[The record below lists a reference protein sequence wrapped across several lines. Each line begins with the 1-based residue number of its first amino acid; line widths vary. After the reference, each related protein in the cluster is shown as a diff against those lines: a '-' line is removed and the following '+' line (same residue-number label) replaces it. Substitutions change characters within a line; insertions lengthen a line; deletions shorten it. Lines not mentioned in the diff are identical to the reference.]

1 MPNLSY
7 VDGNYYNHA
16 DSKIHINDR
25 GYHFGDAV
33 YEVILFNEGVFYD
46 FDAHINRLFNSLKSI
61 EIEFSFTK
69 KTIELIVKNL
79 IRLNRITF
87 GSVYIQVSRG
97 IAERNHTYD
106 NLKIKPVLTIITS
119 KKHNTTNADIKC
131 VKAVTVR
138 DNRWSRPDIKTTQ
151 LLPNVLAKTMANKEG
166 AYESIFIDDKGY
178 VTEGSSS
185 NIWIINYKNEIITR
199 NIDGKI
205 LSGITRKT
213 VAEFAKLNDLKVIEK
228 KFSKEDMIKA
238 KEVFLTSASSF
249 VTPINE
255 IDDVKINNGEV
266 GQLSVKLKKL
276 YFKNFEAS

>member
-79 IRLNRITF
+79 IRLNRVTF

-151 LLPNVLAKTMANKEG
+151 LLPNVLAKTMANKQG
-166 AYESIFIDDKGY
+166 AYESIFIDDQGY

-185 NIWIINYKNEIITR
+185 NIWIINFKNEIITR

-255 IDDVKINNGEV
+255 IDEVKINNGEV

>member
-79 IRLNRITF
+79 IRLNRVTF

-106 NLKIKPVLTIITS
+106 NLTIKPVLTIITS

-131 VKAVTVR
+131 VKAVTIR

-151 LLPNVLAKTMANKEG
+151 LLPNVLAKTMANKQG
-166 AYESIFIDDKGY
+166 AYESIFIDDQGF

-255 IDDVKINNGEV
+255 IDEVKINNGEV

>member
-79 IRLNRITF
+79 IRLNRVTF

-151 LLPNVLAKTMANKEG
+151 LLPNVLAKTMANKQG
-166 AYESIFIDDKGY
+166 AYESIFIDDQGY

-255 IDDVKINNGEV
+255 IDEVKINNGEV

>member
-7 VDGNYYNHA
+7 VDGNYYNYV
-16 DSKIHINDR
+16 DSKVHINDR

-33 YEVILFNEGVFYD
+33 YEVILFNDGVFYD

-61 EIEFSFTK
+61 EIDFSFTK

-79 IRLNRITF
+79 IRLNRVTF

-97 IAERNHTYD
+97 VAERNHTYD
-106 NLKIKPVLTIITS
+106 NLKVKPILTIITS
-119 KKHNTTNADIKC
+119 KKHNNTNAIIKG
-131 VKAVTVR
+131 VKAITIR

-151 LLPNVLAKTMANKEG
+151 LLPNVLAKTIANKQG
-166 AYESIFIDDKGY
+166 AYESIFIDDHGY

-185 NIWIINYKNEIITR
+185 NIWIINNKNEIITR

-213 VAEFAKLNDLKVIEK
+213 VAEFAKLNDLKVLEK
-228 KFSKEDMIKA
+228 KFFKEDMFKA

-255 IDDVKINNGEV
+255 IDEVKVNNGNI
-266 GQLSVKLKKL
+266 GQLSIKLKKL
-276 YFKNFEAS
+276 YFKNFESS

>member
-7 VDGNYYNHA
+7 VDGNYYNYA
-16 DSKIHINDR
+16 DSKVHINDR

-79 IRLNRITF
+79 IRLNRVTF

-97 IAERNHTYD
+97 VAERNHTYD
-106 NLKIKPVLTIITS
+106 NLKVKPILTIITS
-119 KKHNTTNADIKC
+119 KKHNTTNAIIKG
-131 VKAVTVR
+131 VKAITIR

-151 LLPNVLAKTMANKEG
+151 LLPNVLAKTIANKQG
-166 AYESIFIDDKGY
+166 AYESIFIDEEGY

-185 NIWIINYKNEIITR
+185 NIWIINNKNEIITR

-213 VAEFAKLNDLKVIEK
+213 VAEFAKLNDLKVLEK
-228 KFSKEDMIKA
+228 KFSKEDMFKA

-255 IDDVKINNGEV
+255 IDEVKVNNGNI

-276 YFKNFEAS
+276 YFKNFESS

>member
-7 VDGNYYNHA
+7 VDGNYYNYA
-16 DSKIHINDR
+16 DSKVHINDR

-33 YEVILFNEGVFYD
+33 YEVILFNDGVFYD

-79 IRLNRITF
+79 IRLNRVTF

-97 IAERNHTYD
+97 VAERNHTYD
-106 NLKIKPVLTIITS
+106 NLKVKPILTIITS
-119 KKHNTTNADIKC
+119 KKHNTTNAIIKG
-131 VKAVTVR
+131 VKAITIR

-151 LLPNVLAKTMANKEG
+151 LLPNVLAKTIANKQG
-166 AYESIFIDDKGY
+166 AYESIFIDDEGY

-185 NIWIINYKNEIITR
+185 NIWIINNKNEIITR

-213 VAEFAKLNDLKVIEK
+213 VAEFAKLNNLKVLEK
-228 KFSKEDMIKA
+228 KFSKEDMFKA

-255 IDDVKINNGEV
+255 IDEVKVNNGNI

-276 YFKNFEAS
+276 YFKNFESS

>member
-7 VDGNYYNHA
+7 VDGNYYNYA
-16 DSKIHINDR
+16 DSKVHINDR

-79 IRLNRITF
+79 IRLNRVTF

-97 IAERNHTYD
+97 VAERNHTYD
-106 NLKIKPVLTIITS
+106 NLKVKPILTIITS
-119 KKHNTTNADIKC
+119 KKHNTTNSIIKG
-131 VKAVTVR
+131 VKAITIR

-151 LLPNVLAKTMANKEG
+151 LLPNVLAKTIANKQG
-166 AYESIFIDDKGY
+166 AYESIFIDEEGY

-185 NIWIINYKNEIITR
+185 NIWIINNKNEIITR

-213 VAEFAKLNDLKVIEK
+213 VAEFAKLNNLKVLEK
-228 KFSKEDMIKA
+228 KFSKEDMFKA

-255 IDDVKINNGEV
+255 IDEVKVNNGNI

-276 YFKNFEAS
+276 YFKNFESS

>member
-7 VDGNYYNHA
+7 VDGNYYNYA
-16 DSKIHINDR
+16 DSKVHINDR

-79 IRLNRITF
+79 IRLNRVTF

-97 IAERNHTYD
+97 VAERNHTYD
-106 NLKIKPVLTIITS
+106 NLKVKPILTIITS
-119 KKHNTTNADIKC
+119 KKHNTTNAIIKG
-131 VKAVTVR
+131 VKAVTIR

-151 LLPNVLAKTMANKEG
+151 LLPNVLAKTIANKRG
-166 AYESIFIDDKGY
+166 AYESIFIDEEGY

-185 NIWIINYKNEIITR
+185 NIWIINDKNEIITR
-199 NIDGKI
+199 NIDGKV

-228 KFSKEDMIKA
+228 KFSKEDMFKA

-255 IDDVKINNGEV
+255 IDEVKIDNGNI
-266 GQLSVKLKKL
+266 GQLSIKLKKL
-276 YFKNFEAS
+276 YFKNFESS

>member
-79 IRLNRITF
+79 IRLNRVTF

-97 IAERNHTYD
+97 VAERNHTYD
-106 NLKIKPVLTIITS
+106 NLKIKPILTIITS

-131 VKAVTVR
+131 VKAVTIR

-151 LLPNVLAKTMANKEG
+151 LLPNVLAKTMANKQG
-166 AYESIFIDDKGY
+166 AYESIFIDDQGY

-185 NIWIINYKNEIITR
+185 NIWMINYKNEIITR

-249 VTPINE
+249 VTPINQ
-255 IDDVKINNGEV
+255 IDEVKINNGEV

>member
-7 VDGNYYNHA
+7 IDGNYYNYA
-16 DSKIHINDR
+16 DSKVHVNDR

-79 IRLNRITF
+79 IRLNRVTF

-97 IAERNHTYD
+97 VAERNHTYD
-106 NLKIKPVLTIITS
+106 NLKVKPILTIITS
-119 KKHNTTNADIKC
+119 KKHNTTNAIIKG
-131 VKAVTVR
+131 VKAITVR

-151 LLPNVLAKTMANKEG
+151 LLPNVLAKTIANKQG
-166 AYESIFIDDKGY
+166 AYESIFIDEEGY

-185 NIWIINYKNEIITR
+185 NIWIINDKNEIITR

-255 IDDVKINNGEV
+255 IDEVKINNGEV

>member
-7 VDGNYYNHA
+7 VDGNYYNYA
-16 DSKIHINDR
+16 DSKVHINDR

-79 IRLNRITF
+79 IRLNRVTF

-97 IAERNHTYD
+97 VAERNHTYD
-106 NLKIKPVLTIITS
+106 NLKVKPILTIITS
-119 KKHNTTNADIKC
+119 KKHNTTNAIIKG
-131 VKAVTVR
+131 VKAITIR

-151 LLPNVLAKTMANKEG
+151 LLPNVLAKTIANKQG
-166 AYESIFIDDKGY
+166 AYESIFIDDEGY

-185 NIWIINYKNEIITR
+185 NIWIINNKNEIITR

-213 VAEFAKLNDLKVIEK
+213 VAEFAKLNNLKVLEK
-228 KFSKEDMIKA
+228 KFSKEDMFKA

-255 IDDVKINNGEV
+255 IDKVKVNNGNI

-276 YFKNFEAS
+276 YFKNFESS

>member
-7 VDGNYYNHA
+7 VDGNYYNYA
-16 DSKIHINDR
+16 DSKVHINDR

-61 EIEFSFTK
+61 EIDFSFTK

-79 IRLNRITF
+79 LRLNRVSF

-97 IAERNHTYD
+97 VAERNHTYD
-106 NLKIKPVLTIITS
+106 NLKVKPILTIITS
-119 KKHNTTNADIKC
+119 KKHNTTNAIIKG
-131 VKAVTVR
+131 VKAITVR

-151 LLPNVLAKTMANKEG
+151 LLPNVLAKTIANKQG
-166 AYESIFIDDKGY
+166 AYESIFIDEEGY

-185 NIWIINYKNEIITR
+185 NIWIINDKNEIITR

-213 VAEFAKLNDLKVIEK
+213 VAEFAKLNVLKVLEK
-228 KFSKEDMIKA
+228 KFSKEDMFKA

-255 IDDVKINNGEV
+255 IDEVKVNNGNI

-276 YFKNFEAS
+276 YFKNFESS

>member
-7 VDGNYYNHA
+7 VDGNYYNYA
-16 DSKIHINDR
+16 DSKVHINDR

-69 KTIELIVKNL
+69 KTIELIIKNL
-79 IRLNRITF
+79 IRLNRVTF

-97 IAERNHTYD
+97 VAERNHTYD
-106 NLKIKPVLTIITS
+106 NLKVKPILTIITS
-119 KKHNTTNADIKC
+119 KKHNTTNAIIKG
-131 VKAVTVR
+131 VKAITIR

-151 LLPNVLAKTMANKEG
+151 LLPNVLAKTIANKQG
-166 AYESIFIDDKGY
+166 AYESIFIDDEGY

-185 NIWIINYKNEIITR
+185 NIWIINNKNEIITR

-213 VAEFAKLNDLKVIEK
+213 VAEFAKLNDLKVLEK
-228 KFSKEDMIKA
+228 KFSKEDMFKA

-255 IDDVKINNGEV
+255 IDEVKVNNGNI

-276 YFKNFEAS
+276 YFKNFESS

>member
-7 VDGNYYNHA
+7 VDGYYYNYA
-16 DSKIHINDR
+16 DSKVHINDR

-79 IRLNRITF
+79 IRLNRVTF

-97 IAERNHTYD
+97 VAERNHTYD
-106 NLKIKPVLTIITS
+106 NLKVKPILTIITS
-119 KKHNTTNADIKC
+119 KKHNTTNAIIKG
-131 VKAVTVR
+131 VKAITIR

-151 LLPNVLAKTMANKEG
+151 LLPNVLAKTIANKQG
-166 AYESIFIDDKGY
+166 AYESIFIDDEGY

-185 NIWIINYKNEIITR
+185 NIWIINNKNEIITR

-213 VAEFAKLNDLKVIEK
+213 VAEFAKLNNLKVLEK
-228 KFSKEDMIKA
+228 KFSKEDMFKA

-255 IDDVKINNGEV
+255 IDEVKVNNGNI

-276 YFKNFEAS
+276 YFKNFESS

>member
-7 VDGNYYNHA
+7 VDGNYYNYA
-16 DSKIHINDR
+16 DSKVHINDR

-33 YEVILFNEGVFYD
+33 YEVILFNDGVFYD

-79 IRLNRITF
+79 IRLNRVTF

-97 IAERNHTYD
+97 VAERNHTYD
-106 NLKIKPVLTIITS
+106 NLKVKPILTIITS
-119 KKHNTTNADIKC
+119 KKHNTTNAIIKG
-131 VKAVTVR
+131 VKAITVR

-151 LLPNVLAKTMANKEG
+151 LLPNVLAKTIANKQG
-166 AYESIFIDDKGY
+166 AYESIFIDDEGY

-185 NIWIINYKNEIITR
+185 NIWIINNKNEIITR

-213 VAEFAKLNDLKVIEK
+213 VAEFAKLNNLKVLEK
-228 KFSKEDMIKA
+228 KFSKEDMFKA

-255 IDDVKINNGEV
+255 IDEVKVNNGNI

-276 YFKNFEAS
+276 YFKNFESS

>member
-1 MPNLSY
+1 MANISY
-7 VDGNYYNHA
+7 IDGVYCNIQNA
-16 DSKIHINDR
+16 KIHINDR

-79 IRLNRITF
+79 IRLNRVTF

-97 IAERNHTYD
+97 VAERNHTYD
-106 NLKIKPVLTIITS
+106 NLKVKPILTIITS
-119 KKHNTTNADIKC
+119 KKHNTTNAIIKG
-131 VKAVTVR
+131 VKAITVR

-151 LLPNVLAKTMANKEG
+151 LLPNVLAKTIANKQG
-166 AYESIFIDDKGY
+166 AYESIFIDDEGY

-185 NIWIINYKNEIITR
+185 NIWIINNKNEIITR

-213 VAEFAKLNDLKVIEK
+213 VAEFAKLNDLKVLEK
-228 KFSKEDMIKA
+228 KFSKEDMFKA

-255 IDDVKINNGEV
+255 IDEVKVNNGNI

-276 YFKNFEAS
+276 YFKNFESS

>member
-79 IRLNRITF
+79 IRLNRVTF

-106 NLKIKPVLTIITS
+106 NLKIKPILTIITS

-131 VKAVTVR
+131 VKAVTIR

-151 LLPNVLAKTMANKEG
+151 LLPNVLAKTMANKQG
-166 AYESIFIDDKGY
+166 AYESIFIDDQGY

-185 NIWIINYKNEIITR
+185 NIWIINNNNEIITR

-249 VTPINE
+249 VTPINQ
-255 IDDVKINNGEV
+255 IDEVKINNGEV

>member
-7 VDGNYYNHA
+7 VDGYYYNYA
-16 DSKIHINDR
+16 DSKVHINDR

-33 YEVILFNEGVFYD
+33 YEVILFNNGVFYD

-61 EIEFSFTK
+61 EIDFSYTK

-79 IRLNRITF
+79 IRLNRVTF

-97 IAERNHTYD
+97 VAERNHTYD
-106 NLKIKPVLTIITS
+106 NLKVKPILTIITS
-119 KKHNTTNADIKC
+119 KKHNTTNAIIKG
-131 VKAVTVR
+131 VKAITIR

-151 LLPNVLAKTMANKEG
+151 LLPNVLAKTIANKQG
-166 AYESIFIDDKGY
+166 AYESIFIDDEGY

-185 NIWIINYKNEIITR
+185 NIWIINNKNEIITR

-213 VAEFAKLNDLKVIEK
+213 VAEFAKLNDLKVLEK
-228 KFSKEDMIKA
+228 KFSKEDMFKA

-255 IDDVKINNGEV
+255 IDEIKVNNGII

-276 YFKNFEAS
+276 YFKNFESS

>member
-1 MPNLSY
+1 MSNLSY
-7 VDGNYYNHA
+7 VDGKYYNYA
-16 DSKIHINDR
+16 DSKVHINDR

-79 IRLNRITF
+79 IRLNRVTF

-97 IAERNHTYD
+97 VAERNHTYD
-106 NLKIKPVLTIITS
+106 NLKVKPILTIITS
-119 KKHNTTNADIKC
+119 KKHNTTNAIIKG
-131 VKAVTVR
+131 VKAVTIR

-151 LLPNVLAKTMANKEG
+151 LLPNVLAKTIANKQG
-166 AYESIFIDDKGY
+166 AYESIFIDEEGY

-185 NIWIINYKNEIITR
+185 NIWIINNKNEIITR

-213 VAEFAKLNDLKVIEK
+213 VAEFAKLNDLKVLEK
-228 KFSKEDMIKA
+228 KFSKEDMFKA

-255 IDDVKINNGEV
+255 IDEVKVNNGNI

-276 YFKNFEAS
+276 YFKNFESS

>member
-7 VDGNYYNHA
+7 VDGNYYNYA
-16 DSKIHINDR
+16 DSKVHINDR

-46 FDAHINRLFNSLKSI
+46 FDAHINRLFNSLRSI

-79 IRLNRITF
+79 IRLNRVTF

-97 IAERNHTYD
+97 VAERNHTYD
-106 NLKIKPVLTIITS
+106 NLKVKPVLTIITS
-119 KKHNTTNADIKC
+119 KKHNTTNAIIKG
-131 VKAVTVR
+131 VKAITVR

-151 LLPNVLAKTMANKEG
+151 LLPNVLAKTIANKQG
-166 AYESIFIDDKGY
+166 AYESIFIDEEGY

-185 NIWIINYKNEIITR
+185 NIWIINNKNEIITR

-213 VAEFAKLNDLKVIEK
+213 VAEFAKLNDLKVLEK
-228 KFSKEDMIKA
+228 KFSKEDMFNA

-255 IDDVKINNGEV
+255 IDEVKVNNGNI

-276 YFKNFEAS
+276 YFKNFESS

>member
-7 VDGNYYNHA
+7 VDGNYYNYA
-16 DSKIHINDR
+16 DSKVHINDR

-46 FDAHINRLFNSLKSI
+46 FDAHINRLFNSLRSI

-79 IRLNRITF
+79 IRLNRVTF

-97 IAERNHTYD
+97 VAERNHTYD
-106 NLKIKPVLTIITS
+106 NLKVKPILTIITS
-119 KKHNTTNADIKC
+119 KKHNTTNAIIKG
-131 VKAVTVR
+131 VKAITIR

-151 LLPNVLAKTMANKEG
+151 LLPNVLAKTIANKQG
-166 AYESIFIDDKGY
+166 AYESIFIDDEGY

-185 NIWIINYKNEIITR
+185 NIWIINNKNEIITR

-213 VAEFAKLNDLKVIEK
+213 VAEFAKLNNLKVLEK
-228 KFSKEDMIKA
+228 KFSKEDMFKA

-255 IDDVKINNGEV
+255 IDEVKVNNGNI

-276 YFKNFEAS
+276 YFKNFESS

>member
-7 VDGNYYNHA
+7 VDGNYYNYA
-16 DSKIHINDR
+16 DSKVHINDR

-79 IRLNRITF
+79 IRLNRVTF

-97 IAERNHTYD
+97 VAERNHTYD
-106 NLKIKPVLTIITS
+106 NLKVKPILTIITS
-119 KKHNTTNADIKC
+119 KKHNTTNAIIKG
-131 VKAVTVR
+131 VKAITIR

-151 LLPNVLAKTMANKEG
+151 LLPNVLAKTIANKQG

-185 NIWIINYKNEIITR
+185 NIWIINNKNEIITR

-213 VAEFAKLNDLKVIEK
+213 VAEFAKLNDLKVLEK
-228 KFSKEDMIKA
+228 KFSKEDMFKA

-255 IDDVKINNGEV
+255 IDEVKVNNGNI

-276 YFKNFEAS
+276 YFKNFESL

>member
-1 MPNLSY
+1 MSNLSY
-7 VDGNYYNHA
+7 VDGKYYNYA
-16 DSKIHINDR
+16 DSKVHINDR

-79 IRLNRITF
+79 IRLNRVTF

-97 IAERNHTYD
+97 VAERNHTYD
-106 NLKIKPVLTIITS
+106 NLKVKPILTIITS
-119 KKHNTTNADIKC
+119 KKHNTTNAIIKG
-131 VKAVTVR
+131 VKAVTIR

-151 LLPNVLAKTMANKEG
+151 LLPNVLAKTIANKQG
-166 AYESIFIDDKGY
+166 AYESIFIDDEGY

-185 NIWIINYKNEIITR
+185 NIWIINNKNEIITR

-213 VAEFAKLNDLKVIEK
+213 VAEFAKLNDLKVLEK
-228 KFSKEDMIKA
+228 KFSKEDMFKA

-255 IDDVKINNGEV
+255 IDEVKVNNGNI

-276 YFKNFEAS
+276 YFKNFESS

>member
-7 VDGNYYNHA
+7 IDGNYYNYA
-16 DSKIHINDR
+16 DSKVHINDR

-61 EIEFSFTK
+61 EIDFSFTK

-79 IRLNRITF
+79 IRLNRVTF

-97 IAERNHTYD
+97 VAERNHTYD
-106 NLKIKPVLTIITS
+106 NLKVKPILTIITS
-119 KKHNTTNADIKC
+119 KKHNTTNAIIKG
-131 VKAVTVR
+131 VKAITIR

-151 LLPNVLAKTMANKEG
+151 LLPNVLAKTIANKQG
-166 AYESIFIDDKGY
+166 AYESIFIDEEGY

-185 NIWIINYKNEIITR
+185 NIWIINNKNEIITR

-213 VAEFAKLNDLKVIEK
+213 VAEFAKLNDLKVLEK
-228 KFSKEDMIKA
+228 KFSKEDMFKA

-255 IDDVKINNGEV
+255 IDEVKVNNGNI

-276 YFKNFEAS
+276 YFKNFESS

>member
-131 VKAVTVR
+131 VKAVTIR

-151 LLPNVLAKTMANKEG
+151 LLPNVLAKTMANKQG
-166 AYESIFIDDKGY
+166 AYESIFIDDQGY

-249 VTPINE
+249 VTPINQ
-255 IDDVKINNGEV
+255 IDEVKINNGEV

>member
-7 VDGNYYNHA
+7 VDGNYYNYA
-16 DSKIHINDR
+16 DSKVHINDR

-61 EIEFSFTK
+61 EIEFSLTK

-79 IRLNRITF
+79 IRLNRVTF

-97 IAERNHTYD
+97 VAERNHTYD
-106 NLKIKPVLTIITS
+106 NLKVKPILTIITS
-119 KKHNTTNADIKC
+119 KKHNNTNAIIKG
-131 VKAVTVR
+131 VKAITIR

-151 LLPNVLAKTMANKEG
+151 LLPNVLAKTIANKQG
-166 AYESIFIDDKGY
+166 AYESIFIDEEGY

-185 NIWIINYKNEIITR
+185 NIWIINNKNEIITR

-213 VAEFAKLNDLKVIEK
+213 VAEFAKLNDLKVLEK
-228 KFSKEDMIKA
+228 KFSKEDMFNA

-255 IDDVKINNGEV
+255 IDEIKVNNGNI

-276 YFKNFEAS
+276 YFKNFESS

>member
-131 VKAVTVR
+131 VKAVTIR

-151 LLPNVLAKTMANKEG
+151 LLPNVLAKTMANKQG
-166 AYESIFIDDKGY
+166 AYESIFIDDQGY

-255 IDDVKINNGEV
+255 IDEVKINNGEV

>member
-131 VKAVTVR
+131 VKAVTIR

-151 LLPNVLAKTMANKEG
+151 LLPNVLAKTIANKQG
-166 AYESIFIDDKGY
+166 AYESIFIDDQGY

-255 IDDVKINNGEV
+255 IDEVKINNGEV

>member
-7 VDGNYYNHA
+7 VDGIYYDHA

-79 IRLNRITF
+79 IRLNRVTF
-87 GSVYIQVSRG
+87 GSIYIQVSRG

-106 NLKIKPVLTIITS
+106 NLKIKPILTIITS
-119 KKHNTTNADIKC
+119 KKHNTTNAVIKY
-131 VKAVTVR
+131 VKAVTIR

-151 LLPNVLAKTMANKEG
+151 LLPNVLAKTIANKQG
-166 AYESIFIDDKGY
+166 AYESIFIDDQGY

-185 NIWIINYKNEIITR
+185 NIWIINNKNEIITR

-255 IDDVKINNGEV
+255 IDEVKINNGEV

>member
-7 VDGNYYNHA
+7 VDGNYYNYA
-16 DSKIHINDR
+16 DSKVHINDR

-79 IRLNRITF
+79 IRLNRVTF

-97 IAERNHTYD
+97 VAERNHTYD
-106 NLKIKPVLTIITS
+106 NLKVKPILTIITS
-119 KKHNTTNADIKC
+119 KKHNTTNAIIKG
-131 VKAVTVR
+131 VKAITIR

-151 LLPNVLAKTMANKEG
+151 LLPNVLAKTIANKQG
-166 AYESIFIDDKGY
+166 AYESIFIDEEGY

-185 NIWIINYKNEIITR
+185 NIWIINNKNEIITR

-213 VAEFAKLNDLKVIEK
+213 VAEFAILNDLKVLEK
-228 KFSKEDMIKA
+228 KFSKEDMFKA

-255 IDDVKINNGEV
+255 IDEVKVNNGNI

-276 YFKNFEAS
+276 YFKNFESS

>member
-7 VDGNYYNHA
+7 VDGNYYNYA
-16 DSKIHINDR
+16 DSKVHINDR

-33 YEVILFNEGVFYD
+33 YEVVLYNEGVFYD
-46 FDAHINRLFNSLKSI
+46 FDAHIDRLFNSLKSI

-79 IRLNRITF
+79 IRLNRVTF

-97 IAERNHTYD
+97 VAERNHTYE
-106 NLKIKPVLTIITS
+106 NLKVKPILTIITS
-119 KKHNTTNADIKC
+119 KKQNNINAIIKG
-131 VKAVTVR
+131 VKAVTIR

-151 LLPNVLAKTMANKEG
+151 LLPNVLAKTIANKQG
-166 AYESIFIDDKGY
+166 AYESIFIDDEGY

-185 NIWIINYKNEIITR
+185 NIWIINNKNEIITR

-213 VAEFAKLNDLKVIEK
+213 VAEFAKLNDLKVLEK
-228 KFSKEDMIKA
+228 KFSKEDMFKA

-255 IDDVKINNGEV
+255 IDEVKVNNGNI

-276 YFKNFEAS
+276 YFKNFESS

>member
-7 VDGNYYNHA
+7 VDGIYYDHA

-61 EIEFSFTK
+61 EIEFLFSK

-106 NLKIKPVLTIITS
+106 NLKIKPILTIITS

-131 VKAVTVR
+131 VKAVTMR

-151 LLPNVLAKTMANKEG
+151 LLPNVLAKTIANKQG
-166 AYESIFIDDKGY
+166 AYESIFIDDQGY

-185 NIWIINYKNEIITR
+185 NIWIINNKNEIITR

-255 IDDVKINNGEV
+255 IDEVKVNNGKI
-266 GQLSVKLKKL
+266 GQLSVKLKQL
-276 YFKNFEAS
+276 YFKNFESS